1 MNEPLIPGGYIL
13 LSRKIIESEIF
24 KKPPLYLK
32 VWIYLLSSAQ
42 HSAYKGLERGQ
53 LYTSIPEI
61 QEACSYMI
69 GYRKKTPT
77 KDQIYNIL
85 EWLRKRCESNCE
97 HDTNTTMITT
107 TKATHGLLVNID
119 KYSLYQDAKN
129 YESNA
134 EHDNEKVTNT
144 LREQR
149 QPDNIN
155 KNVKNVKNDKKGK
168 EKNTKKETYFPN
180 DEKLNQAFL
189 DFMEMRKKI
198 KAPMTE
204 RAITMMINKIN
215 KHDNDTAIQMLENS
229 IINNWKD
236 IYPLKG
242 KKSSFDEF
250 QELGKEWLSERT
262 GIYEDS

>member
-1 MNEPLIPGGYIL
+1 MSGWIKLYRQVRRNPLFREKRKFSKFEAWVDMLLEANHCDKEVLLGNELITVSRGSFITSEQKLANRWRWSRTKIRSFLKL
-13 LSRKIIESEIF
+13 LSNEGDPMIV
-24 KKPPLYLK
+24 KK
-32 VWIYLLSSAQ
+32 SDS
-42 HSAYKGLERGQ
+42 
-53 LYTSIPEI
+53 
-61 QEACSYMI
+61 
-69 GYRKKTPT
+69 KKTT
-77 KDQIYNIL
+77 
-85 EWLRKRCESNCE
+85 
-97 HDTNTTMITT
+97 ITI
-107 TKATHGLLVNID
+107 VNYDI
-119 KYSLYQDAKN
+119 YQDTETAKRQQK
-129 YESNA
+129 
-134 EHDNEKVTNT
+134 DNEKTAKKQRKNT
-144 LREQR
+144 TKN
-149 QPDNIN
+149 D
-155 KNVKNVKNDKKGK
+155 KNVKNDKNDKKGK
-168 EKNTKKETYFPN
+168 EKNTKKETYFPH

-262 GIYEDS
+262 GIYENS